1 MGSFQDIKA
10 FRLEVFGGDYKIV
23 WTKLFEVI
31 QAFAEHNKWK
41 IMNQNSEMTIFNT
54 PMSWASFGEVVY
66 LSYKIKSVELE
77 IHCYTEND
85 QLISWG
91 KLEKNVNTVIDFI
104 GPKMQDWIKQEE
116 KKRQKK
122 NKEIISGI
130 LTENSILLEN
140 DFFTSKL
147 KEVQNLIEKT
157 QLPNILKIFK
167 YYSEQVKNH
176 NILIKNVS
184 SVNFHKSKDFEID
197 HVKKSISVFSSL
209 VFLLENAITAMLD
222 NIEKQD
228 LIEFYEIYNAF
239 EDMGLFLTKGE
250 KLVISGIS
258 DINENLGQIISGID
272 ALAIG
277 MASLS
282 SQFNELSQKVSDLN
296 TSTRINNAINAVN
309 TYQLYKVNKKLSSH

>member
-66 LSYKIKSVELE
+66 LSYKIKSVKLE

-122 NKEIISGI
+122 N
-130 LTENSILLEN
+130 
-140 DFFTSKL
+140 
-147 KEVQNLIEKT
+147 
-157 QLPNILKIFK
+157 
-167 YYSEQVKNH
+167 
-176 NILIKNVS
+176 
-184 SVNFHKSKDFEID
+184 
-197 HVKKSISVFSSL
+197 
-209 VFLLENAITAMLD
+209 
-222 NIEKQD
+222 
-228 LIEFYEIYNAF
+228 
-239 EDMGLFLTKGE
+239 
-250 KLVISGIS
+250 
-258 DINENLGQIISGID
+258 GQ
-272 ALAIG
+272 
-277 MASLS
+277 
-282 SQFNELSQKVSDLN
+282 KDLN
-296 TSTRINNAINAVN
+296 LFINAVR
-309 TYQLYKVNKKLSSH
+309 TI

>member
-1 MGSFQDIKA
+1 
-10 FRLEVFGGDYKIV
+10 
-23 WTKLFEVI
+23 
-31 QAFAEHNKWK
+31 
-41 IMNQNSEMTIFNT
+41 
-54 PMSWASFGEVVY
+54 
-66 LSYKIKSVELE
+66 
-77 IHCYTEND
+77 
-85 QLISWG
+85 
-91 KLEKNVNTVIDFI
+91 
-104 GPKMQDWIKQEE
+104 
-116 KKRQKK
+116 
-122 NKEIISGI
+122 
-130 LTENSILLEN
+130 
-140 DFFTSKL
+140 
-147 KEVQNLIEKT
+147 
-157 QLPNILKIFK
+157 
-167 YYSEQVKNH
+167 
-176 NILIKNVS
+176 
-184 SVNFHKSKDFEID
+184 
-197 HVKKSISVFSSL
+197 
-209 VFLLENAITAMLD
+209 MLD